1 MRPLRVLAVATYPL
15 KAACTRLR
23 IAQFIPPLAERGVR
37 VSLSSFLSDA
47 AFARLYDRRR
57 WLANAL
63 SIAAALVRRLL
74 LVPRLAAAD
83 LLFVQREAMLV
94 GPPLFEWLARRVFRR
109 PMVLDL
115 DDATFL
121 DQESPVYGRL
131 ASILKWRG
139 KTDRLIDYADVVICG
154 SEQIAAHVRGRGK
167 PAVVL
172 PTIVDTELF
181 RPPAERSSGGTP
193 LIGWVGSHSTYPYFE
208 RIIPILER
216 LARTHRFRV
225 RVVGAGRE
233 SVTIRGVEV
242 ENLRW
247 DQAREVDDF
256 RTLDIGVYPLP
267 PHDPWV
273 EGKSGLKAIEY
284 LSVGVPYVASPVGIV
299 STIGEPGR
307 THLVATTDEEWYAAL
322 STLLRDAE
330 ARRAM
335 GCAGREYALTHFRIG
350 DFASRIEARMRDAT
364 VAPR

>member
-1 MRPLRVLAVATYPL
+1 MRPLKVLAVATYPVR
-15 KAACTRLR
+15 AACTRLR
-23 IAQFIPPLAERGVR
+23 IAQFLPLLRAHEVA

-47 AFARLYDRRR
+47 AFERLYDRRR
-57 WLANAL
+57 FAANAF
-63 SIAAALVRRLL
+63 SIAGALLRRLL
-74 LVPRLAAAD
+74 QVPRLAFVD

-109 PMVLDL
+109 PLVLDL

-167 PAVVL
+167 PAVIL

-181 RPPAERSSGGTP
+181 RPLSERSPDP
-193 LIGWVGSHSTYPYFE
+193 LPVIGWVGSHSTWPYFE
-208 RIIPILER
+208 RIVPVLER

-225 RVVGAGRE
+225 RVVGAGRD

-247 DQAREVDDF
+247 EQEREVDDF

-267 PHDPWV
+267 PNDPWV

-299 STIGEPGR
+299 NAIGEPGR
-307 THLVATTDEEWYAAL
+307 THLLAATDDEWYEAL
-322 STLLRDAE
+322 SLLLRDPRT
-330 ARRAM
+330 RRTM
-335 GCAGREYALTHFRIG
+335 GAAGRDYALTHFRIE
-350 DFASRIEARMRDAT
+350 DFAARIEAQIRDAT
-364 VAPR
+364 VAAR

>member
-1 MRPLRVLAVATYPL
+1 MRPLKVLAVATYPV

-23 IAQFIPPLAERGVR
+23 IAQFLPLLRTHQVR

-47 AFARLYDRRR
+47 AFERLYDRRR
-57 WLANAL
+57 FAANAL
-63 SIAAALVRRLL
+63 SIAGALLRRLL
-74 LVPRLAAAD
+74 QVPRLAFID

-109 PMVLDL
+109 PLVLDL

-131 ASILKWRG
+131 ASLLKWRG

-154 SEQIAAHVRGRGK
+154 SERIAAHVRGRGK
-167 PAVVL
+167 PAVIL

-181 RPPAERSSGGTP
+181 RPLPGRPADALP
-193 LIGWVGSHSTYPYFE
+193 VIGWVGSHSTWPYFE
-208 RIIPILER
+208 RIIPVLER

-225 RVVGAGRE
+225 RVVGTGRD

-247 DQAREVDDF
+247 EQSREVDDF

-267 PHDPWV
+267 PNDPWV

-299 STIGEPGR
+299 NAIGEPGR
-307 THLVATTDEEWYAAL
+307 THLLATTDDEWYEAL
-322 STLLRDAE
+322 SLLLRDPQ
-330 ARRAM
+330 ARRTM
-335 GCAGREYALTHFRIG
+335 GAAGRDYALAHFRIE
-350 DFASRIEARMRDAT
+350 DFAARIAAQIRDAA
-364 VAPR
+364 VATR